1 MLEKNLQGYFHC
13 LQVKVDRGLKDV
25 GELLQG
31 KENYFEILT

>member
-25 GELLQG
+25 GELYRE
-31 KENYFEILT
+31 KKIILKP